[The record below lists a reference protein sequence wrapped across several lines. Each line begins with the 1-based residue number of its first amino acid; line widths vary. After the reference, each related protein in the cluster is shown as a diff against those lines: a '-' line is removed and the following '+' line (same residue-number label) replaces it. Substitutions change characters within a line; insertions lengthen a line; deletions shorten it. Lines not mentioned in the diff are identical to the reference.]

1 MSDDEQFQEEEP
13 YVNQVGMDQQEASGI
28 ILAYHNNGSGKTGS
42 DTITTG
48 GATFGSSRGW
58 CPLHF
63 DYDPVAEG
71 CSSGSVID

>member
-48 GATFGSSRGW
+48 GATFGSSRG
-58 CPLHF
+58 
-63 DYDPVAEG
+63 
-71 CSSGSVID
+71 